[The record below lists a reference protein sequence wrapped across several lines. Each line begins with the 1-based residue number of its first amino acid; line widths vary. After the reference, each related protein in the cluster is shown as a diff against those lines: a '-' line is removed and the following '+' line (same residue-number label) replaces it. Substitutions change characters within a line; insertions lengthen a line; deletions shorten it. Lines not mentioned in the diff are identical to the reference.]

1 MSSPIDPT
9 GVPAVPRITPRR
21 FISPLT
27 LRILALN
34 VMALVLLSVGLL
46 FLDRYQLTLVNSELG
61 NLRVDAEL
69 IAGAVGLGA
78 VETNDQ
84 DLPVL
89 SLESSRTILQRL
101 IRPVRVRAQ
110 MFGADG
116 QLLLDSSLTI
126 QPDGQVSVLSLPD
139 GDNTGP
145 LSIFNDIYD
154 WIFNSLPRRDAYPLY
169 HSALLM
175 NASNLPEGAHALMGD
190 SASAVYRTPD
200 GRLVFNVAV
209 PIQNYRQVLG
219 VLMLS
224 HNSAESDEA
233 LRRVRLNIL
242 LIFMLSLGVTVLL
255 SLYLAS
261 TIARP
266 IRLLAAAADSTRL
279 GKQRLAIPDFTRRG
293 DEIGDLSA
301 ALRAMT
307 DALWQR
313 LEAIE
318 RFAAD
323 VAHEIKNPLTSLRS
337 AVETAARVQDPAR
350 QKQLL
355 NIVLHDVKRLDR
367 LITDISGASRLDAE
381 LARAEPQPVD
391 IGGLLTAIVE
401 VYYATREP
409 DDTSPV
415 LTLEI
420 DPAAGLSVLAIEDR
434 LMQVFQN
441 LIANALSFSPPGGS
455 IRIVVVRVMSQIRI
469 AIEDDGPG
477 IPDDKEEAIFER
489 FYTERP
495 VAETFGTH
503 SGLGLSISRQIVT
516 AHRGQIRAENRLD
529 PDGKILGARFTITLP
544 AVNVPA
550 KPRKVSS

>member
-1 MSSPIDPT
+1 MSSPADPT
-9 GVPAVPRITPRR
+9 GVPAVPRVTSRGL
-21 FISPLT
+21 ISPLT
-27 LRILALN
+27 LRILAVN
-34 VMALVLLSVGLL
+34 VMALVLLAVGLL

-61 NLRVDAEL
+61 NLRVDAEV

-78 VETNDQ
+78 VEND
-84 DLPVL
+84 DADMPVL
-89 SLESSRTILQRL
+89 SLEASRTILQRL

-110 MFGADG
+110 MFGTDG
-116 QLLLDSSLTI
+116 QLMLDSSLTI

-139 GDNTGP
+139 SDNTGP
-145 LSIFNDIYD
+145 LSLLTTIYD

-175 NASNLPEGAHALMGD
+175 NAGNLAEGARALMGD

-224 HNSAESDEA
+224 HNSSESDEA

-242 LIFMLSLGVTVLL
+242 LIFMGCLGVTVLL
-255 SLYLAS
+255 SLYLAG

-266 IRLLAAAADSTRL
+266 IRLLAVAAENTRL
-279 GKQRLAIPDFTRRG
+279 GKERQTIPDFTRRG

-355 NIVLHDVKRLDR
+355 SIVLHDVKRLDR

-381 LARAEPQPVD
+381 LARAEPEPVD
-391 IGGLLTAIVE
+391 IGGLLTALVE
-401 VYYATREP
+401 VHHATREP
-409 DDTSPV
+409 DDASPA

-420 DPAAGLSVLAIEDR
+420 DPTAGLSVIAIEDR

-441 LIANALSFSPPGGS
+441 LIANALSFSPPGGT
-455 IRIVVVRVMSQIRI
+455 IRIVVVRVAGQVRV

-477 IPDDKEEAIFER
+477 IPDGKEEAIFER

-495 VAETFGTH
+495 SAETFGTH
-503 SGLGLSISRQIVT
+503 SGLGLSISRQIVI
-516 AHRGQIRAENRLD
+516 AHRGQLRAENRLD
-529 PDGKILGARFTITLP
+529 QDGHVLGARFTVTLP
-544 AVNVPA
+544 AVNMPSRPRRVP
-550 KPRKVSS
+550 S

>member
-1 MSSPIDPT
+1 MSSSADPT
-9 GVPAVPRITPRR
+9 GVPAVPRVTARGL
-21 FISPLT
+21 ISPLT
-27 LRILALN
+27 LRILAVN
-34 VMALVLLSVGLL
+34 VMALVLLAVGLL

-78 VETNDQ
+78 VETNDM
-84 DLPVL
+84 DIPAL
-89 SLESSRTILQRL
+89 SLEASRTILQRL

-110 MFGADG
+110 MFGPDG

-139 GDNTGP
+139 SDNSGP
-145 LSIFNDIYD
+145 LSFFTMIYD

-175 NASNLPEGAHALMGD
+175 NAGNLAEGSRALTGD

-224 HNSAESDEA
+224 HNSSESDEA

-242 LIFMLSLGVTVLL
+242 LIFMGCLGVTVLL
-255 SLYLAS
+255 SLYLAG

-266 IRLLAAAADSTRL
+266 IRLLAAAAENTRL
-279 GKQRLAIPDFTRRG
+279 GKERQTIPDFTRRG

-355 NIVLHDVKRLDR
+355 SIVLHDVKRLDR

-381 LARAEPQPVD
+381 LARAEPEPVD
-391 IGGLLTAIVE
+391 IGGLLTALVQ
-401 VYYATREP
+401 VHDATREP
-409 DDTSPV
+409 GDASPA

-441 LIANALSFSPPGGS
+441 LIANALSFSPRGGT
-455 IRIVVVRVMSQIRI
+455 IRIVVVRVAGQVRV

-477 IPDDKEEAIFER
+477 IPDGKEEAIFER

-495 VAETFGTH
+495 SAESFGTH
-503 SGLGLSISRQIVT
+503 SGLGLSISRQIVI

-529 PDGKILGARFTITLP
+529 QDGRALGARFTVTLP
-544 AVNVPA
+544 AVNMPS
-550 KPRKVSS
+550 KPRRVPS